1 MKKCEIPEREKKKGN
16 IIENTII
23 EFERISGLTIT
34 LHDLSRVFSDE
45 EGNTLLASR
54 RQSHRRCPVCFSSP
68 REMCIEHCMNTVNTE
83 VASREDEFFYHN
95 CHMGLTEIVVP
106 LRNNGIHTATL
117 FAGKWKSPGR
127 KKKFSLSKEGKLKYE
142 KLETFK
148 VSSAKNIAELLVLL
162 GKGFISE
169 TQQISDSL
177 PTTRKAQIL
186 QLTRKRISKKISLKT
201 LSEELHISPSRTCHF
216 VREIFGISF
225 SKLLNRE
232 RLQVAK
238 NLLLSTDKPVSEIAA
253 EVGISSEFHFN
264 RLFKKSFGLPPGK
277 YRKGKNSL
285 IEK

>member
-1 MKKCEIPEREKKKGN
+1 MKKNEKKKEPV
-16 IIENTII
+16 IESSII

-34 LHDLSRVFSDE
+34 MHDLGRVFSDE
-45 EGNTLLASR
+45 EGNTLLGPR
-54 RQSHRRCPVCFSSP
+54 RQSHRRCPICLSSP
-68 REMCIEHCMNTVNTE
+68 REMCIEHCMNTINAE
-83 VASREDEFFYHN
+83 VESREDEFFFHS

-106 LRNNGIHTATL
+106 LRQNGIHNATL
-117 FAGKWKSPGR
+117 FAGKWKSPAR
-127 KKKFSLSKEGKLKYE
+127 KKKFLLSKEGKLKYE

-148 VSSAKNIAELLVLL
+148 ASSTKSVAKLLVIL

-169 TQQISDSL
+169 TQQISDNI

-186 QLTRKRISKKISLKT
+186 QLIRKRISKKISLKT
-201 LSEELHISPSRTCHF
+201 LSDELHISPSRTCHF

-238 NLLLSTDKPVSEIAA
+238 NLLLSTDRPVSEIAA
-253 EVGISSEFHFN
+253 ELGISSEFHFN
-264 RLFKKSFGLPPGK
+264 RLFKKSFGIPPGK
-277 YRKGKNSL
+277 YRKAKDRL